1 VNSFQEQYSQYKALA
16 LRALEA
22 SLPLPETDWP
32 KEGYPLRIVEAMRY
46 SLLAGGKR
54 LRPVLL
60 LAAYNL
66 MDDDMSPALPFAS
79 AVEMI
84 HTYSLIHDDLPAMDN
99 DDLRRGK
106 PTSHKVFG
114 EAIAI
119 LAGDALLNMAFE
131 TMSRSRHPQA
141 FAAMGKIAELSGAG
155 GMIAGQTADILMS
168 NHMPDVEK
176 ARYIHLHK
184 TADLLTASLLAGL
197 ILIGADSETFRAG
210 EEYGRNLGLA
220 FQITDD
226 LLDLSGD
233 PVLIG
238 KNANKDQALGKMSW
252 PMTVGQ
258 KQAQSDVKQAVN
270 AAAEA
275 ASRLGRQSSFFR
287 ALALSLQ
294 NRVE

>member
-1 VNSFQEQYSQYKALA
+1 MSSFQEQYSQYRALT
-16 LRALEA
+16 LDALEA
-22 SLPLPETDWP
+22 SLPLPKTDWP
-32 KEGYPLRIVEAMRY
+32 EEGFPFRIVEAMRY

-66 MDDDMSPALPFAS
+66 KEDEISPALPFAA

-114 EAIAI
+114 EAMAI
-119 LAGDALLNMAFE
+119 LAGDALLNMAYE
-131 TMSRSRHPQA
+131 VMSRSNHPHA
-141 FAAMGKIAELSGAG
+141 LAAIRKIAELSGAG

-168 NHMPDVEK
+168 HQKPDAEK
-176 ARYIHLHK
+176 VRYIHLHK

-197 ILIGADSETFRAG
+197 ILNGADSDTFRVG

-238 KNANKDQALGKMSW
+238 KKANKDQALGKMSW
-252 PMTVGQ
+252 PMAVGQ
-258 KQAQSDVKQAVN
+258 KQSQSDVEQAVN